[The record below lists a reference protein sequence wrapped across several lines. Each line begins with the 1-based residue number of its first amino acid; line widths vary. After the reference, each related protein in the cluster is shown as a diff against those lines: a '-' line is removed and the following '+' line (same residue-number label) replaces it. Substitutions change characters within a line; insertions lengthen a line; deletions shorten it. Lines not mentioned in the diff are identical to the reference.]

1 MKNEIHKSIASIF
14 GEGGRPKNSQREIK
28 IIDTT
33 FRDAH
38 QSLWA
43 TRMRTE
49 HMLGIAETMNSIGF
63 HHIDMMAPIQFD
75 VSVRYLKEDPWE
87 RVRELHKAAPE
98 TNFRALIRSKNI
110 AAFDFLP
117 DDVIDG
123 WVDQLYDNGFRV
135 IGAFDGLNDVSNIV
149 RCLKRAKKLG
159 AYTFGALSFCESPVH
174 TDELFVKTAIELIDK
189 ADVDAIMLKDAGG
202 LLTPERI
209 RTLVPAIKEV
219 IGDRPLELHSHC
231 LTSLCPLVYLEAVEL
246 GCDILHTSIAP
257 LANGAAQPA
266 TQTIVKSLREL
277 GYVVK
282 VDDKKIDEVS
292 EYFKNICEIEGKPEG
307 KPAEYNPLHYKH
319 QLPGGMLSNFH
330 AQLETAGLG
339 DRYEELLEE
348 IATVRKELAWPIM
361 ITPFAQFVGT
371 QAVMNVISGERYGT
385 VPNEIKKYVLGYY
398 GRLLG
403 PVDSEVYKKIIE
415 NGSSEISEKPTS
427 PKPMMKDLAAQYPNA
442 TKDELLLRA
451 MFAGN
456 QVDGMKEAIANGE
469 SGDDYNGELVS
480 FIKGLAGG
488 DEKQV
493 SLSTGN
499 FKVSISR

>member
-189 ADVDAIMLKDAGG
+189 ANVDAIMLKDAGG

-277 GYVVK
+277 GY
-282 VDDKKIDEVS
+282 
-292 EYFKNICEIEGKPEG
+292 
-307 KPAEYNPLHYKH
+307 AH
-319 QLPGGMLSNFH
+319 LPM
-330 AQLETAGLG
+330 
-339 DRYEELLEE
+339 
-348 IATVRKELAWPIM
+348 
-361 ITPFAQFVGT
+361 
-371 QAVMNVISGERYGT
+371 
-385 VPNEIKKYVLGYY
+385 
-398 GRLLG
+398 
-403 PVDSEVYKKIIE
+403 
-415 NGSSEISEKPTS
+415 
-427 PKPMMKDLAAQYPNA
+427 
-442 TKDELLLRA
+442 
-451 MFAGN
+451 
-456 QVDGMKEAIANGE
+456 VDGA
-469 SGDDYNGELVS
+469 
-480 FIKGLAGG
+480 
-488 DEKQV
+488 
-493 SLSTGN
+493 
-499 FKVSISR
+499 